1 MQSTGIIRRI
11 DDLGRFVI
19 PNELR
24 KHFGMREGTPL
35 EIYIS
40 EEGIVLR
47 KYDPGITV
55 EDIVRNL
62 EKSVD
67 DNYVELGVEKTQ
79 EIRHCISDLKEILSG
94 KRKEK
99 SR

>member
-24 KHFGMREGTPL
+24 KYFGMREGTPL
-35 EIYIS
+35 EICIS
-40 EEGIVLR
+40 EEGIILR

-67 DNYVELGVEKTQ
+67 DNYVELGVEKTR
-79 EIRHCISDLKEILSG
+79 EMRLCIGDLKEILSG